1 MIWFPIIIGSVVAIA
16 TYNFMNVK
24 DDNGSSDVKTR
35 NEVLS
40 IFLKC
45 TINLLFSCITFIY
58 IIKKGILKEINE
70 YIFNIPI
77 GIDNSVINDIV
88 DIFLVS
94 SIPGSIILIILFLY
108 LKSKESFSICNALVL
123 WFVLII
129 NYILIYNNVEIV
141 RNIIIFIDLL
151 FANHF
156 IILAFIAIY
165 DWLHEST
172 TDKKTK
178 PKLDVKK
185 LTLLWTIVV
194 FILGV
199 MFNIK

>member
-1 MIWFPIIIGSVVAIA
+1 M
-16 TYNFMNVK
+16 
-24 DDNGSSDVKTR
+24 
-35 NEVLS
+35 
-40 IFLKC
+40 
-45 TINLLFSCITFIY
+45 
-58 IIKKGILKEINE
+58 
-70 YIFNIPI
+70 
-77 GIDNSVINDIV
+77 
-88 DIFLVS
+88 S

-129 NYILIYNNVEIV
+129 NYILIYNNVAIV

-156 IILAFIAIY
+156 IILAFITIY